1 MQAQKTALMT
11 IYLVSFCIVTSE
23 WRLQTVYCPYHIE
36 TLCRACYDRYRIRGR
51 DVRKKYKIMKDT
63 NRRVNACLFFNQ
75 ASFFFYRYC
84 KMCMN
89 TAICTAHLG
98 QAIHMR
104 PHSLLLLLF
113 VVIFF

>member
-51 DVRKKYKIMKDT
+51 DVRKKI
-63 NRRVNACLFFNQ
+63 
-75 ASFFFYRYC
+75 
-84 KMCMN
+84 
-89 TAICTAHLG
+89 
-98 QAIHMR
+98 
-104 PHSLLLLLF
+104 
-113 VVIFF
+113 